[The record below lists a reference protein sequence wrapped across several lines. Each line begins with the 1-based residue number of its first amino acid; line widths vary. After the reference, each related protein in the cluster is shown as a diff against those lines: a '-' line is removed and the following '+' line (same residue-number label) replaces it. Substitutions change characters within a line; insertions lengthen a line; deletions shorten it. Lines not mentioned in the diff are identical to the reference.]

1 MVVNTCTR
9 IRLRGRRFKRKLSRH
24 TALVKRFSRL
34 GRAFL
39 GAPGQRLACWLLGAL
54 LALCLAVGG
63 LQVLVSYAA
72 RDFTTALVNRDVGA
86 FYHNLWRY
94 LGAFVLAVPV
104 MVFYRYTADRLSLA
118 WRQWM
123 TEYLVQRYFSH
134 RVYYRLRSSEMID
147 NPDQR
152 IGEDVKLFT
161 TDVLGYLLVVVNSV
175 VTLAGFVGVLWN
187 ISARLMV
194 GLLLYTGVGT
204 LISVVIGR
212 RLVRLYFQRYQTEA
226 DFRYGLVRVRDYAE
240 SIAFFRGE
248 RREHQDVLQRFGAV
262 ARNTLETI
270 GWSRNLRVFTYSYNY
285 IALVVPALVVG
296 PMYMRGDIEFGV
308 VTQAEMAFAQ
318 VLAAMSVI
326 VSYFESFSASAA
338 SVKRISDLCDA
349 FDEVEAEDVQ
359 AAEAAQIAV
368 NRSRKGLKTKRLTV
382 QTPDGR
388 RTLARNVSFE
398 LKPGERLLIMGE
410 SGSGKSSLL
419 RTIAGLWQSGR
430 GVIVRP
436 PLGRMMF
443 LPQRPYMIQ
452 GSLRAQLLYP
462 LSENDM
468 QDDEIREVLEA
479 AKLAELL
486 KRVDDDLT
494 QVVDWANVLS
504 LGEQQR
510 VSFARLLLQKP
521 LIAFFDE
528 ATSALDEPT
537 ERLLYE
543 RLCSL
548 GLTYV
553 SISHRNTLQEFHDLL
568 LTLHPHGR
576 VELSRL
582 RTGQREW
589 LTAPALVP
597 SWRKRWRW
605 RGWVPITHSTD
616 GSRRSEHA

>member
-1 MVVNTCTR
+1 MVVTACTR
-9 IRLRGRRFKRKLSRH
+9 VHLRGRRFKQTLARQ
-24 TALVKRFSRL
+24 TAVVKRFSRL

-39 GAPGQRLACWLLGAL
+39 GAPGQRPARWLLGAML
-54 LALCLAVGG
+54 VLCLAVGG

-72 RDFTTALVNRDVGA
+72 RDFSTALVNRDVAA

-94 LGAFVLAVPV
+94 LGTFALAVPV
-104 MVFYRYTADRLSLA
+104 MVFYRYTSDRLALA

-123 TEYLVQRYFSH
+123 TEHLVQRYFAH
-134 RVYYRLRSSEMID
+134 RVYYRLRSAALID

-152 IGEDVKLFT
+152 ISEDVKLFT
-161 TDVLGYLLVVVNSV
+161 TDVLGYLLVVVNSI
-175 VTLAGFVGVLWN
+175 VTLVGFVGVLWS
-187 ISARLMV
+187 ISGRLMA

-204 LISVVIGR
+204 LISFLIGR
-212 RLVRLYFQRYQTEA
+212 RLVGLYFQRYQTEA

-248 RREHQDVLQRFGAV
+248 PREHQDVLQRFGAV
-262 ARNTLETI
+262 ARNTLATI
-270 GWSRNLRVFTYSYNY
+270 GWSRNLRVFTQSYNY

-296 PMYMRGDIEFGV
+296 PMYMRGALEFGV

-326 VSYFESFSASAA
+326 VAYFENFSASAA
-338 SVKRISDLCDA
+338 SVQRLSALCDA
-349 FDEVEAEDVQ
+349 FDEVEAADGQ
-359 AAEAAQIAV
+359 TAEAAQVAV
-368 NRSRKGLKTKRLTV
+368 RQSRTGLKAQRLTV
-382 QTPDGR
+382 QTPDRR
-388 RTLARNVSFE
+388 RTLAQNVSFA
-398 LKPGERLLIMGE
+398 LQPGERLLIMGE
-410 SGSGKSSLL
+410 SGAGKSSLL
-419 RTIAGLWQSGR
+419 RTIAGLWQTGG

-436 PLGRMMF
+436 PLGRMLF

-462 LSENDM
+462 LSENDT
-468 QDDEIREVLEA
+468 QDEEIREVLEA
-479 AKLAELL
+479 THLAELRT
-486 KRVDDDLT
+486 RVDDDLT

-510 VSFARLLLQKP
+510 VSFARLFLQQP
-521 LIAFFDE
+521 LIAFLDE

-543 RLCSL
+543 QLWRLGC
-548 GLTYV
+548 TYV
-553 SISHRNTLQEFHDLL
+553 SISHRNTLLEFHDLL

-582 RTGQREW
+582 QTDQREW
-589 LTAPALVP
+589 LTTPALVP
-597 SWRKRWRW
+597 SWRKRLRW
-605 RGWVPITHSTD
+605 G
-616 GSRRSEHA
+616 GAA

>member
-1 MVVNTCTR
+1 MVVNAFTR
-9 IRLRGRRFKRKLSRH
+9 VHMRWRRVKRKVSRH
-24 TALVKRFSRL
+24 TAVAKRFYRL
-34 GRAFL
+34 GRVFL
-39 GAPGQRLACWLLGAL
+39 STPEQRQARWRLGAL
-54 LALCLAVGG
+54 LVLCLAVGG

-72 RDFTTALVNRDVGA
+72 RDFMTALTNRDAEA

-94 LGAFVLAVPV
+94 LGTFILAVPI
-104 MVFYRYTADRLSLA
+104 MVCYRSTADRLSLA

-123 TEYLVQRYFSH
+123 TEHLVQRYFSH
-134 RVYYRLRSSEMID
+134 RVYYRLRSSEIID

-152 IGEDVKLFT
+152 IAEDVKLFT
-161 TDVLGYLLVVVNSV
+161 TDALGYLLVVINSV
-175 VTLAGFVGVLWN
+175 VTLGGFVGVLWS
-187 ISARLMV
+187 ISGQLMV

-212 RLVRLYFQRYQTEA
+212 RLVGLYVQRYQTEA

-248 RREHQDVLQRFGAV
+248 RREHQDVLRRFGAV
-262 ARNTLETI
+262 VRNTLETI
-270 GWSRNLRVFTYSYNY
+270 GWSRNLRVFTHSYNY
-285 IALVVPALVVG
+285 VALIVPALVVG
-296 PMYMRGDIEFGV
+296 PMYMRGELEFGV
-308 VTQAEMAFAQ
+308 VTQAEIAFAQ
-318 VLAAMSVI
+318 VLAAVSVI
-326 VSYFESFSASAA
+326 VSYFENLSASAA
-338 SVKRISDLCDA
+338 SVKRLSDLCDA

-359 AAEAAQIAV
+359 TTEAAQIAV
-368 NRSRKGLKTKRLTV
+368 SKSRKGLKTKRLTV

-388 RTLARNVSFE
+388 RTLAHNLSFE
-398 LKPGERLLIMGE
+398 LKPGERLLIMGA

-462 LSENDM
+462 LSENDT

-479 AKLAELL
+479 TNLAELR

-521 LIAFFDE
+521 LIAFLDE
-528 ATSALDEPT
+528 ATSALDEPN

-553 SISHRNTLQEFHDLL
+553 SISHRDTLQEFHDLL

-582 RTGQREW
+582 RTDQREW

-597 SWRKRWRW
+597 SWRKRWHW
-605 RGWVPITHSTD
+605 RGAS
-616 GSRRSEHA
+616 

>member
-1 MVVNTCTR
+1 MVVNAFTR
-9 IRLRGRRFKRKLSRH
+9 VHMRWRRFKRKLSRH
-24 TALVKRFSRL
+24 TTVIKRFCRL

-39 GAPGQRLACWLLGAL
+39 GASGQGQARWLLGVL

-72 RDFTTALVNRDVGA
+72 RDFTTALVNRNVVA

-104 MVFYRYTADRLSLA
+104 MVFYRYTGDRLSLS

-123 TEYLVQRYFSH
+123 TEHLVQRYFSNH
-134 RVYYRLRSSEMID
+134 VYYRLRSSEIID

-152 IGEDVKLFT
+152 ITEDVKLFT

-175 VTLAGFVGVLWN
+175 VTLAGFVGVLWG
-187 ISARLMV
+187 ISGQLMV

-212 RLVRLYFQRYQTEA
+212 RLVGLYFQRYQTEA
-226 DFRYGLVRVRDYAE
+226 DFRYGLVRVRDHAE

-248 RREHQDVLQRFGAV
+248 RREHQDLLQRFGAV
-262 ARNTLETI
+262 VHNTLETI
-270 GWSRNLRVFTYSYNY
+270 GWSRNLRVFTHSYNY

-296 PMYMRGDIEFGV
+296 PMYMRGEIEFGV
-308 VTQAEMAFAQ
+308 VTQAEIAFAQ
-318 VLAAMSVI
+318 VLAAVSVI
-326 VSYFESFSASAA
+326 ISYFENLSASAA

-349 FDEVEAEDVQ
+349 FDDAEAEEVQ
-359 AAEAAQIAV
+359 MAEAAQIAV
-368 NRSRKGLKTKRLTV
+368 SKSRKRLKTKRLTV
-382 QTPDGR
+382 QTPDSR
-388 RTLARNVSFE
+388 RTLARNVSFD
-398 LKPGERLLIMGE
+398 LKLGERLLIMGE

-419 RTIAGLWQSGR
+419 RTIAGLWQTGS

-462 LSENDM
+462 LSENDT
-468 QDDEIREVLEA
+468 QDDEIREVLQVTN
-479 AKLAELL
+479 LAELL
-486 KRVDDDLT
+486 KRVDNDLSE
-494 QVVDWANVLS
+494 VVDWADVLS

-510 VSFARLLLQKP
+510 VSFARLFLQKP
-521 LIAFFDE
+521 LIAFLDE
-528 ATSALDEPT
+528 ATSALDESN
-537 ERLLYE
+537 ERLLYA
-543 RLCSL
+543 RLRSL

-553 SISHRNTLQEFHDLL
+553 SISHRSTLQEFHDLL
-568 LTLHPHGR
+568 LTLHPNGR
-576 VELSRL
+576 VEFSRL
-582 RTGQREW
+582 RTDHREW

-597 SWRKRWRW
+597 SWRKRLRW
-605 RGWVPITHSTD
+605 G
-616 GSRRSEHA
+616 GAA

>member
-1 MVVNTCTR
+1 
-9 IRLRGRRFKRKLSRH
+9 
-24 TALVKRFSRL
+24 
-34 GRAFL
+34 
-39 GAPGQRLACWLLGAL
+39 
-54 LALCLAVGG
+54 

-72 RDFTTALVNRDVGA
+72 RDFSTALVNRDVAA

-94 LGAFVLAVPV
+94 LGTFVLAVPV
-104 MVFYRYTADRLSLA
+104 MVFYRYTADRLALA

-123 TEYLVQRYFSH
+123 TEHLVQRYFAH
-134 RVYYRLRSSEMID
+134 RVYYRLRSAELID

-152 IGEDVKLFT
+152 IGEDVKRCT
-161 TDVLGYLLVVVNSV
+161 TDVLGYLLVVVNSI
-175 VTLAGFVGVLWN
+175 VTLAGFVGVLWS
-187 ISARLMV
+187 ISGRLMV
-194 GLLLYTGVGT
+194 GLLLYAGVGT
-204 LISVVIGR
+204 LISVLIGR
-212 RLVRLYFQRYQTEA
+212 RLVGLYFKRYQTEA

-248 RREHQDVLQRFGAV
+248 RREHQEVLQRFGVV

-270 GWSRNLRVFTYSYNY
+270 GWSRNLQVFTHSYNY

-296 PMYMRGDIEFGV
+296 PMYMRGAMEFGV

-326 VSYFESFSASAA
+326 VSYFENFSASAA
-338 SVKRISDLCDA
+338 SVQRLSDLCDA
-349 FDEVEAEDVQ
+349 FDEVEAEGAQ
-359 AAEAAQIAV
+359 AAQAAQVAV
-368 NRSRKGLKTKRLTV
+368 RRSRKGLKTKRLTV
-382 QTPDGR
+382 QTPDGS
-388 RTLARNVSFE
+388 RTLTRNVSFE
-398 LKPGERLLIMGE
+398 LKLGERLLIMGE

-419 RTIAGLWQSGR
+419 RTIAGLWHSGR

-462 LSENDM
+462 LGENDT
-468 QDDEIREVLEA
+468 QDEEIREVLEA
-479 AKLAELL
+479 TNLAELR

-510 VSFARLLLQKP
+510 VSFARLFLQKP
-521 LIAFFDE
+521 LIAFLDE

-537 ERLLYE
+537 ERRLYE
-543 RLCSL
+543 RLHRL

-582 RTGQREW
+582 QTAQRVW
-589 LTAPALVP
+589 LTAPAV
-597 SWRKRWRW
+597 
-605 RGWVPITHSTD
+605 
-616 GSRRSEHA
+616 GSS

>member
-1 MVVNTCTR
+1 MVVNAFTR
-9 IRLRGRRFKRKLSRH
+9 SQIRWRRCKRKLSRQ
-24 TALVKRFSRL
+24 TAIVKRFSRL

-39 GAPGQRLACWLLGAL
+39 GAPGQRQARWLLGAL
-54 LALCLAVGG
+54 LVLCLAVGG
-63 LQVLVSYAA
+63 LQVLISYAA
-72 RDFTTALVNRDVGA
+72 RHFMTALADRNVAA
-86 FYHNLWRY
+86 FYHNLWQY

-104 MVFYRYTADRLSLA
+104 MVLYRYTADRLSLA

-123 TEYLVQRYFSH
+123 TEHLVQRYFSN
-134 RVYYRLRSSEMID
+134 RVYYHLRSSELID
-147 NPDQR
+147 NADQR

-175 VTLAGFVGVLWN
+175 VTLAGFVGVLWG
-187 ISARLMV
+187 ISGQLVV

-204 LISVVIGR
+204 IISVVIGR
-212 RLVRLYFQRYQTEA
+212 RLVGLYFQRYQTEA

-262 ARNTLETI
+262 VRNTLETI
-270 GWSRNLRVFTYSYNY
+270 GWSRNLRVFTHSYNY
-285 IALVVPALVVG
+285 VALIVPVLVVG
-296 PMYMRGDIEFGV
+296 PMYMRGEIEFGA
-308 VTQAEMAFAQ
+308 VTQAESAFAQ

-338 SVKRISDLCDA
+338 SVKRISDLYDA
-349 FDEVEAEDVQ
+349 FDDIETEDMQ
-359 AAEAAQIAV
+359 AAETAQIEV
-368 NRSRKGLKTKRLTV
+368 TKSRKRLKTKRLTV

-398 LKPGERLLIMGE
+398 LQPGERLLIMGE

-419 RTIAGLWQSGR
+419 RTIAGLWQSGS

-462 LSENDM
+462 LREDNM
-468 QDDEIREVLEA
+468 QDDEIQEVLEA
-479 AKLAELL
+479 TNLAELL
-486 KRVDDDLT
+486 KRVDNGLT

-510 VSFARLLLQKP
+510 VSFARLFLQKP
-521 LIAFFDE
+521 LIAFLDE
-528 ATSALDEPT
+528 ATSALDEQT

-543 RLCSL
+543 RLHSL
-548 GLTYV
+548 SLTYV

-568 LTLHPHGR
+568 LTLHPNGR
-576 VELSRL
+576 VELLRL
-582 RTGQREW
+582 RTDQREW
-589 LTAPALVP
+589 LTPPASVP
-597 SWRKRWRW
+597 AWKKRLRW
-605 RGWVPITHSTD
+605 GGAT
-616 GSRRSEHA
+616 

>member
-1 MVVNTCTR
+1 MTVNACTR
-9 IRLRGRRFKRKLSRH
+9 VRVRWRRFKRKLSHH
-24 TALVKRFSRL
+24 TAVVKRFSRL

-39 GAPGQRLACWLLGAL
+39 GTPGQRQARWLLGAL

-63 LQVLVSYAA
+63 LQVLISYAA
-72 RDFTTALVNRDVGA
+72 RDFMTALANRDTAA
-86 FYHNLWRY
+86 FYHNLWQY
-94 LGAFVLAVPV
+94 LGVFVLAVPV
-104 MVFYRYTADRLSLA
+104 MVFYRYTGDRLSLA

-123 TEYLVQRYFSH
+123 TEHLVQRYFSH
-134 RVYYRLRSSEMID
+134 HVYYHLRSSETID

-152 IGEDVKLFT
+152 ISEDVKLFT
-161 TDVLGYLLVVVNSV
+161 TDVLGYLLVVVNSL
-175 VTLAGFVGVLWN
+175 VTLAGFIGVLWG
-187 ISARLMV
+187 ISVQLMI

-204 LISVVIGR
+204 LISAIIGR
-212 RLVRLYFQRYQTEA
+212 RLLGLYFQRYQTEA

-248 RREHQDVLQRFGAV
+248 RREHQDVLRRFGAV
-262 ARNTLETI
+262 VRNTLETI
-270 GWSRNLRVFTYSYNY
+270 GWSRNLRVFTHSYQY
-285 IALVVPALVVG
+285 VALVVPALVVG
-296 PMYMRGDIEFGV
+296 PMYMRGEIEFGV
-308 VTQAEMAFAQ
+308 VTQAEIAFAQ
-318 VLAAMSVI
+318 VLAAVSVI
-326 VSYFESFSASAA
+326 VSYFESLSASAA
-338 SVKRISDLCDA
+338 SVKRLSDLCEA
-349 FDEVEAEDVQ
+349 FDDVEAEDVQ
-359 AAEAAQIAV
+359 AAEARQIAV
-368 NRSRKGLKTKRLTV
+368 TKSRKRLKTKRLTV

-388 RTLARNVSFE
+388 RTLARNLSFE

-410 SGSGKSSLL
+410 SGAGKSSLL
-419 RTIAGLWQSGR
+419 RTIAGLWQTGS

-462 LSENDM
+462 LSENDT

-479 AKLAELL
+479 TNLAELL
-486 KRVDDDLT
+486 KHVDNDLT

-510 VSFARLLLQKP
+510 VSFARLFLQKP
-521 LIAFFDE
+521 LIAFLDE
-528 ATSALDEPT
+528 ATSALDEPN

-543 RLCSL
+543 RLSSL

-553 SISHRNTLQEFHDLL
+553 SISHRNTLEEFHDLL
-568 LTLHPHGR
+568 LTLHSNGR
-576 VELSRL
+576 VELVRL
-582 RTGQREW
+582 RTDQREW

-605 RGWVPITHSTD
+605 G
-616 GSRRSEHA
+616 GAA

>member
-1 MVVNTCTR
+1 MVVNAYTR
-9 IRLRGRRFKRKLSRH
+9 VHVRWRRFKRTLSRH
-24 TALVKRFSRL
+24 LAVVQRFSRL

-39 GAPGQRLACWLLGAL
+39 GTPDQRPARWQLGAL

-63 LQVLVSYAA
+63 VQVLVSYAA
-72 RDFTTALVNRDVGA
+72 RDFTTALVNRDVEA
-86 FYHNLWRY
+86 FYHYLWRY
-94 LGAFVLAVPV
+94 LGTFVLAVPV
-104 MVFYRYTADRLSLA
+104 MVFYRYTADRLALA

-123 TEYLVQRYFSH
+123 TEHLVQRYFSH

-161 TDVLGYLLVVVNSV
+161 TDVLGYLLVVVNSM
-175 VTLAGFVGVLWN
+175 VTLVGFAGVLWS
-187 ISARLMV
+187 ISGRLLV
-194 GLLLYTGVGT
+194 GLLLYTAVGT

-212 RLVRLYFQRYQTEA
+212 RLVGLYFQRYQTEA

-248 RREHQDVLQRFGAV
+248 RREYQEVLQRFGAV

-270 GWSRNLRVFTYSYNY
+270 GWSRHLRVFTHSYNY

-296 PMYMRGDIEFGV
+296 PMYMRGAMEFGV

-326 VSYFESFSASAA
+326 VSYFENFSASAA
-338 SVKRISDLCDA
+338 SVQRLSDLCDA

-359 AAEAAQIAV
+359 AAEAAQIEV
-368 NRSRKGLKTKRLTV
+368 RRSRKSLKTKRLTV
-382 QTPDGR
+382 QIPDSR
-388 RTLARNVSFE
+388 RTLAHNVSFE

-419 RTIAGLWQSGR
+419 RTIAGLWQTGR

-462 LSENDM
+462 LREHDT

-479 AKLAELL
+479 TNLTELL
-486 KRVDDDLT
+486 QRVDNDLT

-510 VSFARLLLQKP
+510 VSFARLFLQTP
-521 LIAFFDE
+521 LIAFLDE

-543 RLCSL
+543 RLRSL

-582 RTGQREW
+582 RTDQREW

-605 RGWVPITHSTD
+605 G
-616 GSRRSEHA
+616 GAA